1 MNVGANFALNHNR
14 IVEQM
19 EEPRLYGNLVQ
30 TGRPLNQIYGL
41 KAIGFFR
48 DEQDIANSPTQTFST
63 VRPGD
68 IKYEDV
74 NGDDV
79 IDANDQVDDYYESL
93 VDGGYEIPEELDTDF
108 DLPYISPADE
118 DDDIYSY
125 EDIEPYDD
133 SSDSHD
139 MTDDGMTDSDGFD
152 DDNATDHFG
161 SDTYQDMDLM

>member
-1 MNVGANFALNHNR
+1 MDD
-14 IVEQM
+14 
-19 EEPRLYGNLVQ
+19 YGNFTL
-30 TGRPLNQIYGL
+30 
-41 KAIGFFR
+41 
-48 DEQDIANSPTQTFST
+48 DENMFSAWLDGNMT
-63 VRPGD
+63 PD
-68 IKYEDV
+68 EEEAFMDMCA
-74 NGDDV
+74 DDPAMGE
-79 IDANDQVDDYYESL
+79 ILDANDQVDDYYENL

-139 MTDDGMTDSDGFD
+139 MTDDGMTDSDDMTDSDGFD

>member
-1 MNVGANFALNHNR
+1 MDD
-14 IVEQM
+14 
-19 EEPRLYGNLVQ
+19 YGNFTL
-30 TGRPLNQIYGL
+30 
-41 KAIGFFR
+41 
-48 DEQDIANSPTQTFST
+48 DENMFST
-63 VRPGD
+63 WLDGNMTPD
-68 IKYEDV
+68 EEEAFMDMCA
-74 NGDDV
+74 DDPAMGE
-79 IDANDQVDDYYESL
+79 ILDANDQVDDYYENL

>member
-1 MNVGANFALNHNR
+1 MDD
-14 IVEQM
+14 
-19 EEPRLYGNLVQ
+19 YGNFTL
-30 TGRPLNQIYGL
+30 
-41 KAIGFFR
+41 
-48 DEQDIANSPTQTFST
+48 DENMFSAWLDGNMT
-63 VRPGD
+63 PD
-68 IKYEDV
+68 EEEAFMDMCA
-74 NGDDV
+74 DDPAMGE
-79 IDANDQVDDYYESL
+79 ILDANDQVDDYYENL
-93 VDGGYEIPEELDTDF
+93 VDGGYEIPEEFDTDF

>member
-1 MNVGANFALNHNR
+1 MDD
-14 IVEQM
+14 
-19 EEPRLYGNLVQ
+19 YGNFTL
-30 TGRPLNQIYGL
+30 
-41 KAIGFFR
+41 
-48 DEQDIANSPTQTFST
+48 DENMFSAWLDGNMT
-63 VRPGD
+63 PD
-68 IKYEDV
+68 EEEAFMDMCA
-74 NGDDV
+74 DDPAMGE
-79 IDANDQVDDYYESL
+79 ILDANDQVDDYYENL

-108 DLPYISPADE
+108 DLPYISPA

>member
-1 MNVGANFALNHNR
+1 MDD
-14 IVEQM
+14 
-19 EEPRLYGNLVQ
+19 YGNFTL
-30 TGRPLNQIYGL
+30 
-41 KAIGFFR
+41 
-48 DEQDIANSPTQTFST
+48 DENMFSAWLDGNMT
-63 VRPGD
+63 PD
-68 IKYEDV
+68 EEEAFMDMCA
-74 NGDDV
+74 DDPAMGE
-79 IDANDQVDDYYESL
+79 ILDANDQVDDYYENL

-125 EDIEPYDD
+125 EDIEPYGD

>member
-1 MNVGANFALNHNR
+1 MDD
-14 IVEQM
+14 
-19 EEPRLYGNLVQ
+19 YGNFTL
-30 TGRPLNQIYGL
+30 
-41 KAIGFFR
+41 
-48 DEQDIANSPTQTFST
+48 DENMFSAWLDGNMT
-63 VRPGD
+63 PD
-68 IKYEDV
+68 EEEAFMDMCA
-74 NGDDV
+74 DDPAMGE
-79 IDANDQVDDYYESL
+79 ILDANDQVDDYYENL
-93 VDGGYEIPEELDTDF
+93 VDGGYEIPEELDIDF

>member
-1 MNVGANFALNHNR
+1 MND
-14 IVEQM
+14 
-19 EEPRLYGNLVQ
+19 YGNFTL
-30 TGRPLNQIYGL
+30 
-41 KAIGFFR
+41 
-48 DEQDIANSPTQTFST
+48 DENMFSAWLDGNMT
-63 VRPGD
+63 PD
-68 IKYEDV
+68 EEEAFMDMCA
-74 NGDDV
+74 DDPAMGE
-79 IDANDQVDDYYESL
+79 ILDANDQVDDYYENL
-93 VDGGYEIPEELDTDF
+93 VDGGYEIPEEFDTDF

>member
-1 MNVGANFALNHNR
+1 MDD
-14 IVEQM
+14 
-19 EEPRLYGNLVQ
+19 YGNFTL
-30 TGRPLNQIYGL
+30 
-41 KAIGFFR
+41 
-48 DEQDIANSPTQTFST
+48 DENMFSAWLDGNMTPDEEEAFMDMCADSPAM
-63 VRPGD
+63 GE
-68 IKYEDV
+68 IL
-74 NGDDV
+74 
-79 IDANDQVDDYYESL
+79 DANDQVDDYYENL
-93 VDGGYEIPEELDTDF
+93 VDGGYEIPEEFDTDF

-125 EDIEPYDD
+125 EDIEPYDG

>member
-1 MNVGANFALNHNR
+1 MDD
-14 IVEQM
+14 
-19 EEPRLYGNLVQ
+19 YGNFTL
-30 TGRPLNQIYGL
+30 
-41 KAIGFFR
+41 
-48 DEQDIANSPTQTFST
+48 DENMFSAWLDGNM
-63 VRPGD
+63 PPD
-68 IKYEDV
+68 EEEAFMDMCA
-74 NGDDV
+74 DDPAMGE
-79 IDANDQVDDYYESL
+79 ILDANDQVDDYYENL

>member
-1 MNVGANFALNHNR
+1 MDD
-14 IVEQM
+14 
-19 EEPRLYGNLVQ
+19 YGNFTL
-30 TGRPLNQIYGL
+30 
-41 KAIGFFR
+41 
-48 DEQDIANSPTQTFST
+48 DENLFSAWLDGNMT
-63 VRPGD
+63 PD
-68 IKYEDV
+68 EEEAFMDMCA
-74 NGDDV
+74 DDPAMGE
-79 IDANDQVDDYYESL
+79 ILDANDQVDDYYENL

-161 SDTYQDMDLM
+161 SNTYQDMDLM

>member
-1 MNVGANFALNHNR
+1 MDD
-14 IVEQM
+14 
-19 EEPRLYGNLVQ
+19 YGNFTL
-30 TGRPLNQIYGL
+30 
-41 KAIGFFR
+41 
-48 DEQDIANSPTQTFST
+48 DENMFSAWLDGNMT
-63 VRPGD
+63 PD
-68 IKYEDV
+68 EEEAFMDMCA
-74 NGDDV
+74 DDPAMGE
-79 IDANDQVDDYYESL
+79 ILDANDQVDDYYENL
-93 VDGGYEIPEELDTDF
+93 VDRGYEIPEELDTDF

>member
-1 MNVGANFALNHNR
+1 MDD
-14 IVEQM
+14 
-19 EEPRLYGNLVQ
+19 YGNFTL
-30 TGRPLNQIYGL
+30 
-41 KAIGFFR
+41 
-48 DEQDIANSPTQTFST
+48 DENMFSAWLDGNMT
-63 VRPGD
+63 PD
-68 IKYEDV
+68 EEEAFMDMCA
-74 NGDDV
+74 DDPAMGE
-79 IDANDQVDDYYESL
+79 ILDANDQVDDYYENL

-108 DLPYISPADE
+108 DLPYTSPADE

>member
-1 MNVGANFALNHNR
+1 MDD
-14 IVEQM
+14 
-19 EEPRLYGNLVQ
+19 YGNFTL
-30 TGRPLNQIYGL
+30 
-41 KAIGFFR
+41 
-48 DEQDIANSPTQTFST
+48 DENMFSAWLDGNMT
-63 VRPGD
+63 PD
-68 IKYEDV
+68 EEEAFMDMCA
-74 NGDDV
+74 DDPAMGE
-79 IDANDQVDDYYESL
+79 ILDANDQVDDYYENL

-125 EDIEPYDD
+125 EDIEQYDD

>member
-1 MNVGANFALNHNR
+1 MDD
-14 IVEQM
+14 
-19 EEPRLYGNLVQ
+19 YGNFTL
-30 TGRPLNQIYGL
+30 
-41 KAIGFFR
+41 
-48 DEQDIANSPTQTFST
+48 DENMFSAWLDGNMT
-63 VRPGD
+63 PD
-68 IKYEDV
+68 EEEAFMDMCA
-74 NGDDV
+74 DDPAMGE
-79 IDANDQVDDYYESL
+79 ILDANDQVDDYYENL

-152 DDNATDHFG
+152 DDDATDHFG
-161 SDTYQDMDLM
+161 SNTYQDMDLM

>member
-1 MNVGANFALNHNR
+1 MDD
-14 IVEQM
+14 
-19 EEPRLYGNLVQ
+19 YGNFTL
-30 TGRPLNQIYGL
+30 
-41 KAIGFFR
+41 
-48 DEQDIANSPTQTFST
+48 DENMFSAWLDGNMT
-63 VRPGD
+63 PDEEEVFMD
-68 IKYEDV
+68 MCA
-74 NGDDV
+74 DDPAMGE
-79 IDANDQVDDYYESL
+79 ILDANDQVDDYYENL

-139 MTDDGMTDSDGFD
+139 MTDDSMTDSDGFD

>member
-1 MNVGANFALNHNR
+1 MDD
-14 IVEQM
+14 
-19 EEPRLYGNLVQ
+19 YGNFTL
-30 TGRPLNQIYGL
+30 
-41 KAIGFFR
+41 
-48 DEQDIANSPTQTFST
+48 DENMFSAWLDGNMT
-63 VRPGD
+63 PD
-68 IKYEDV
+68 EEEAFMDMCA
-74 NGDDV
+74 DDPAMGE
-79 IDANDQVDDYYESL
+79 ILDANDQVDDYYENL

-133 SSDSHD
+133 SGDSHD

>member
-1 MNVGANFALNHNR
+1 MGEIL
-14 IVEQM
+14 
-19 EEPRLYGNLVQ
+19 
-30 TGRPLNQIYGL
+30 
-41 KAIGFFR
+41 
-48 DEQDIANSPTQTFST
+48 
-63 VRPGD
+63 
-68 IKYEDV
+68 
-74 NGDDV
+74 
-79 IDANDQVDDYYESL
+79 DANDQVDDYYESL

>member
-1 MNVGANFALNHNR
+1 MDD
-14 IVEQM
+14 
-19 EEPRLYGNLVQ
+19 YGNFTL
-30 TGRPLNQIYGL
+30 
-41 KAIGFFR
+41 
-48 DEQDIANSPTQTFST
+48 DENLFSAWLDGNMT
-63 VRPGD
+63 PD
-68 IKYEDV
+68 EEEAFMDMCA
-74 NGDDV
+74 DDPAMGE
-79 IDANDQVDDYYESL
+79 ILDANDQVDDYYESL

-118 DDDIYSY
+118 DDDDIYSY

>member
-1 MNVGANFALNHNR
+1 MDD
-14 IVEQM
+14 
-19 EEPRLYGNLVQ
+19 YGNFTL
-30 TGRPLNQIYGL
+30 
-41 KAIGFFR
+41 
-48 DEQDIANSPTQTFST
+48 DENMFSAWLDGNMT
-63 VRPGD
+63 PD
-68 IKYEDV
+68 EEEAFMDMCA
-74 NGDDV
+74 DDPAMGE
-79 IDANDQVDDYYESL
+79 ILDANDQVDDYYENL

-118 DDDIYSY
+118 DDNIYSY

-139 MTDDGMTDSDGFD
+139 MTDDGMADSDGFD

>member
-1 MNVGANFALNHNR
+1 MDD
-14 IVEQM
+14 
-19 EEPRLYGNLVQ
+19 YGNFTL
-30 TGRPLNQIYGL
+30 
-41 KAIGFFR
+41 
-48 DEQDIANSPTQTFST
+48 DENMFSAWLDGNMT
-63 VRPGD
+63 PD
-68 IKYEDV
+68 EEEAFMDMCA
-74 NGDDV
+74 DDPAMGE
-79 IDANDQVDDYYESL
+79 ILDANDQVDDYYENL

-152 DDNATDHFG
+152 DDNATNHFG

>member
-1 MNVGANFALNHNR
+1 MDD
-14 IVEQM
+14 
-19 EEPRLYGNLVQ
+19 YGNFTL
-30 TGRPLNQIYGL
+30 
-41 KAIGFFR
+41 
-48 DEQDIANSPTQTFST
+48 DENMFSAWLDGNMT
-63 VRPGD
+63 SD
-68 IKYEDV
+68 EEEAFMDMCA
-74 NGDDV
+74 DDPAMGE
-79 IDANDQVDDYYESL
+79 ILDANDQVDDYYENL

>member
-1 MNVGANFALNHNR
+1 MDD
-14 IVEQM
+14 
-19 EEPRLYGNLVQ
+19 YGNFTL
-30 TGRPLNQIYGL
+30 
-41 KAIGFFR
+41 
-48 DEQDIANSPTQTFST
+48 DENMFSAWLDGNMT
-63 VRPGD
+63 PD
-68 IKYEDV
+68 EEEAFMDMCA
-74 NGDDV
+74 DDPAMGE
-79 IDANDQVDDYYESL
+79 ILDANDQVDDYYENL

-139 MTDDGMTDSDGFD
+139 MTDDSMTDSDGFD
-152 DDNATDHFG
+152 DDNETDHFG

>member
-1 MNVGANFALNHNR
+1 MDD
-14 IVEQM
+14 
-19 EEPRLYGNLVQ
+19 YGNFTL
-30 TGRPLNQIYGL
+30 
-41 KAIGFFR
+41 
-48 DEQDIANSPTQTFST
+48 DENMFSAWLDGNMT
-63 VRPGD
+63 PD
-68 IKYEDV
+68 EEEAFMDMCA
-74 NGDDV
+74 DDPAMGE
-79 IDANDQVDDYYESL
+79 ILDANDQVDDYYENL

-118 DDDIYSY
+118 DNDIYSY

-161 SDTYQDMDLM
+161 SNTYQDMDLM

>member
-1 MNVGANFALNHNR
+1 MDD
-14 IVEQM
+14 
-19 EEPRLYGNLVQ
+19 YGNFTL
-30 TGRPLNQIYGL
+30 
-41 KAIGFFR
+41 
-48 DEQDIANSPTQTFST
+48 DENMFSAWLDGNMT
-63 VRPGD
+63 PD
-68 IKYEDV
+68 EEEAFMDMCA
-74 NGDDV
+74 DDPAMGE
-79 IDANDQVDDYYESL
+79 ILDANDQVDDYYENL

-152 DDNATDHFG
+152 DDNATDHFS

>member
-1 MNVGANFALNHNR
+1 MDD
-14 IVEQM
+14 
-19 EEPRLYGNLVQ
+19 YGNFTL
-30 TGRPLNQIYGL
+30 
-41 KAIGFFR
+41 
-48 DEQDIANSPTQTFST
+48 DENMFSAWLDGNMT
-63 VRPGD
+63 PD
-68 IKYEDV
+68 EEEAFMDMCA
-74 NGDDV
+74 DDPAMGE
-79 IDANDQVDDYYESL
+79 ILDANDQVDDYYENL

-125 EDIEPYDD
+125 EDIEPYED

>member
-1 MNVGANFALNHNR
+1 MDD
-14 IVEQM
+14 
-19 EEPRLYGNLVQ
+19 YGNFTL
-30 TGRPLNQIYGL
+30 
-41 KAIGFFR
+41 
-48 DEQDIANSPTQTFST
+48 DENLFSAWLDGNMT
-63 VRPGD
+63 PD
-68 IKYEDV
+68 EEEAFMDMCA
-74 NGDDV
+74 DDPAMGE
-79 IDANDQVDDYYESL
+79 ILDANDQVDDYYENL

-125 EDIEPYDD
+125 EDIEPYED

>member
-1 MNVGANFALNHNR
+1 MDD
-14 IVEQM
+14 
-19 EEPRLYGNLVQ
+19 YGNFTL
-30 TGRPLNQIYGL
+30 
-41 KAIGFFR
+41 
-48 DEQDIANSPTQTFST
+48 DENMFSAWLDGNMT
-63 VRPGD
+63 PD
-68 IKYEDV
+68 EEEAFMDMCA
-74 NGDDV
+74 DDPAMGE
-79 IDANDQVDDYYESL
+79 ILDANDQVDDYYENL

-118 DDDIYSY
+118 DDNIYSY

-152 DDNATDHFG
+152 DDNTTDHFG

>member
-1 MNVGANFALNHNR
+1 MDD
-14 IVEQM
+14 
-19 EEPRLYGNLVQ
+19 YGNFTL
-30 TGRPLNQIYGL
+30 
-41 KAIGFFR
+41 
-48 DEQDIANSPTQTFST
+48 DENMFSAWLDGNMT
-63 VRPGD
+63 PD
-68 IKYEDV
+68 EEEAFMDMCA
-74 NGDDV
+74 DDPAMGE
-79 IDANDQVDDYYESL
+79 ILDANDQVDDYYENL

-152 DDNATDHFG
+152 DENATDHFG

>member
-1 MNVGANFALNHNR
+1 MDD
-14 IVEQM
+14 
-19 EEPRLYGNLVQ
+19 YGNFTL
-30 TGRPLNQIYGL
+30 
-41 KAIGFFR
+41 
-48 DEQDIANSPTQTFST
+48 DENMFSAWLDGNMT
-63 VRPGD
+63 PD
-68 IKYEDV
+68 EEEAFMDMCA
-74 NGDDV
+74 DDPAMGE
-79 IDANDQVDDYYESL
+79 ILDANDQVDDYYENL

-161 SDTYQDMDLM
+161 SNTYQDMDLM

>member
-1 MNVGANFALNHNR
+1 MDD
-14 IVEQM
+14 
-19 EEPRLYGNLVQ
+19 YGNFTL
-30 TGRPLNQIYGL
+30 
-41 KAIGFFR
+41 
-48 DEQDIANSPTQTFST
+48 DENMFSAWLDGNMT
-63 VRPGD
+63 PD
-68 IKYEDV
+68 EEEAFMDMCA
-74 NGDDV
+74 DDPAMGE
-79 IDANDQVDDYYESL
+79 ILDANDQVDDCYENL

>member
-1 MNVGANFALNHNR
+1 MDD
-14 IVEQM
+14 
-19 EEPRLYGNLVQ
+19 YGNFTL
-30 TGRPLNQIYGL
+30 
-41 KAIGFFR
+41 
-48 DEQDIANSPTQTFST
+48 DENMFSAWLDGNMT
-63 VRPGD
+63 PD
-68 IKYEDV
+68 EEEAFMDMCA
-74 NGDDV
+74 DDPAMGE
-79 IDANDQVDDYYESL
+79 ILDANDQVDDYYENL

-139 MTDDGMTDSDGFD
+139 MTDDDMTDSDGFD

>member
-1 MNVGANFALNHNR
+1 MDD
-14 IVEQM
+14 
-19 EEPRLYGNLVQ
+19 YGNFTL
-30 TGRPLNQIYGL
+30 
-41 KAIGFFR
+41 
-48 DEQDIANSPTQTFST
+48 DENMFSAWLDGNMT
-63 VRPGD
+63 PDEEEAFMDMCAVDPAMGE
-68 IKYEDV
+68 IL
-74 NGDDV
+74 
-79 IDANDQVDDYYESL
+79 DANDQVDDYYENL